1 MTKEFA
7 DTLRYYALCK
17 VTGDRYGGE
26 WPSQR
31 FSAHGITYEPSEK
44 TKSEIYVQALPLL
57 MGRRVELLDHPK
69 LASQLIGLERR
80 CSRGGR
86 QSIDHFPGG
95 HDDVSN
101 AACGA
106 LALAA
111 GWSDAFD
118 LDMYMRAWG
127 TKPTL
132 FEEAQIKKAEAEK
145 RKAEVER
152 LALEAASTQDDQQSS
167 SNVRIIQ
174 SNPHPM
180 EGMKP

>member
-118 LDMYMRAWG
+118 LDMYHESLRHK
-127 TKPTL
+127 TDVVRRKPKS
-132 FEEAQIKKAEAEK
+132 KKAEAEK
-145 RKAEVER
+145 RKR
-152 LALEAASTQDDQQSS
+152 QKSQTPRPLES
-167 SNVRIIQ
+167 RI
-174 SNPHPM
+174 NA
-180 EGMKP
+180 